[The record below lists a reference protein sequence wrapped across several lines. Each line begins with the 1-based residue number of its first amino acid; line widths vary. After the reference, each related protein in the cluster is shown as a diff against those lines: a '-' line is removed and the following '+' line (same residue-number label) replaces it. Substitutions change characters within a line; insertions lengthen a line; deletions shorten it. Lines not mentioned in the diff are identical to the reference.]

1 MLLELT
7 EALILFNDIDN
18 IDTLIFYIQILL
30 MNYLNI
36 TTLYYGNIYHSI
48 SEQNN
53 KKFGYIISKIYAK
66 RD

>member
-53 KKFGYIISKIYAK
+53 KKFGYIISKI
-66 RD
+66 DLC